1 MDEAISLVMLKMTIL
16 ENLIVSVDYINKVE
30 KQ

>member
-1 MDEAISLVMLKMTIL
+1 MDEAISLVLLKMTIL